1 MASGDDKQWNDFF
14 KSVVAYFGLT
24 EKDLKERLIVRQKE
38 GITFLLLNKKANT
51 FDIEFGQEL
60 KAIID

>member
-1 MASGDDKQWNDFF
+1 M
-14 KSVVAYFGLT
+14 VAYFGLT